1 MGEPRPPEAAK
12 GSSGPFRE
20 ANGSKQQR
28 TNGTSERPGGC
39 LTLVSSR
46 PGLTGAHNE
55 YRRSD
60 YRYARDQR
68 EAGIEDLEWE
78 ERLPPMRPWMFWLAV
93 VGSWAVFA
101 GAFAGLVYCL
111 A

>member
-20 ANGSKQQR
+20 ANAAS
-28 TNGTSERPGGC
+28 TSERPVGC

-46 PGLTGAHNE
+46 PGLTGAHSE

-78 ERLPPMRPWMFWLAV
+78 DRLPPMRPWMFWLAV
-93 VGSWAVFA
+93 AGSWAVFV
-101 GAFAGLVYCL
+101 GAFWWTAAIL
-111 A
+111 

>member
-1 MGEPRPPEAAK
+1 MGETRPPEAAK

-20 ANGSKQQR
+20 VNAAS
-28 TNGTSERPGGC
+28 TSERPGGC
-39 LTLVSSR
+39 LKLVSSR
-46 PGLTGAHNE
+46 PNLTGAHAD

-78 ERLPPMRPWMFWLAV
+78 ERLPPMRPLDVLAGGGGV
-93 VGSWAVFA
+93 WAIFA